1 MVASDIKKIVSRLL
15 IFFVGIP
22 LVVIL
27 ILCCSFKQHLVVNLI
42 LGALNVV
49 ASLELRTILSKKIAV
64 PGKISTAFFSAIL
77 PLAMVLHISFNLGTE
92 LFSFIAVASIGVFF
106 LRGIIGTAYTKQF
119 IEKLGSSILLLVYPG
134 MFSIWI
140 MKIATLPYA
149 SSVMLVYV
157 LSVFANDSLA
167 WLFGMLF
174 GKNNRGIFPVSPNK
188 SIAGFIGGL
197 STAILVYVLAS
208 IFLPHFGIT
217 AFEAKFLPNILA
229 AILLGLATGL
239 ATIAGDLVESAL
251 KRSTEVKD
259 SGTIMHGRGGM
270 LDSLD
275 SLVFAAPV
283 FWMLYRVLFV

>member
-22 LVVIL
+22 LVALL
-27 ILCCSFKQHLVVNLI
+27 ILCCTFKQHLVVNLI
-42 LGALNVV
+42 LTVLNVI
-49 ASLELRTILSKKIAV
+49 AAMELRTILSKKIAV
-64 PGKISTAFFSAIL
+64 PGKVSTIFFAATL
-77 PLAMVLHISFNLGTE
+77 PLAMVLHISFDFNTE
-92 LFSFIAVASIGVFF
+92 FFALVTIISVNVFF
-106 LRGIIGTAYTKQF
+106 LRGIIGTAYTRDH
-119 IEKLGSSILLLVYPG
+119 IAKLGSSLILLVYPG

-140 MKIATLPYA
+140 MKIASLPYA
-149 SSVMLVYV
+149 SAVMLIFV
-157 LSVFANDSLA
+157 LSVFANDSFA

-188 SIAGFIGGL
+188 SIVGFIAGL
-197 STAILVYVLAS
+197 SMAILIYFLAS
-208 IFLPHFGIT
+208 CILPEFDIPAFT
-217 AFEAKFLPNILA
+217 AKNLPTPLA
-229 AILLGLATGL
+229 TIILGLATGL
-239 ATIAGDLVESAL
+239 ATIAGDLVESAI

-283 FWMLYRVLFV
+283 FFFLYKVLFV